1 VIIMTRSALT
11 TTRPRGIR
19 VARTPQEW
27 ARRDGPHLERIKKG
41 RKYPINTRKRAQVAL
56 GLVGMHGTAAQ
67 KRQVRAAVKRRY
79 GIGKKA
85 TRRR

>member
-1 VIIMTRSALT
+1 M
-11 TTRPRGIR
+11 
-19 VARTPQEW
+19 ARLRAA
-27 ARRDGPHLERIKKG
+27 ARRKIPTSKFAIKKG